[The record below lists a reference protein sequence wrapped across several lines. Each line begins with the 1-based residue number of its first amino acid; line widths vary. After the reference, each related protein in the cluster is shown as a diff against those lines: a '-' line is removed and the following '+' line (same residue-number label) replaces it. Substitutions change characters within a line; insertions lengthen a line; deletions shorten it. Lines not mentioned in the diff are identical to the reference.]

1 MILMTP
7 SNHYDPALAYR
18 VLNSFPPIVVS
29 KSIQDLQQAGLIVK
43 TKPSAAGVSIPGRGF
58 GVSEK

>member
-7 SNHYDPALAYR
+7 SDHYDAPLAYR
-18 VLNSFPPIVVS
+18 VLNSFPTTVVS
-29 KSIQDLQQAGLIVK
+29 RTIEDLHQTGLIVK
-43 TKPSAAGVSIPGRGF
+43 TKPSLGISIPGRGF

>member
-7 SNHYDPALAYR
+7 NDYYDPALAYR
-18 VLNSFPPIVVS
+18 VLNGFPTAIVS
-29 KSIQDLQQAGLIVK
+29 KSIEDMHQAGLIVK
-43 TKPSAAGVSIPGRGF
+43 TKPTRGISIPGRGF

>member
-7 SNHYDPALAYR
+7 NNYYDPALAYR
-18 VLNSFPPIVVS
+18 VLNSFPTAVVS
-29 KSIQDLQQAGLIVK
+29 KSIEDMHQAGLIVK
-43 TKPSAAGVSIPGRGF
+43 TKPSTGISIPGRGF